1 MPLMEITTENAVS
14 REQLRGFH
22 LTGRGLEEFAP
33 EGALDPALL
42 AEIALPRLEDSYPLH
57 FGDTPI
63 GFGESA
69 PLLILC
75 AALQSARREARQS
88 LVQQLKE
95 SGQRLRELLGV
106 DDRTQVATTPENVA
120 RSLGARAST
129 YLDASALAGALR
141 GRPNPTLPMERE
153 RRARCESALA
163 VIQAAIQDLKSLPS
177 VILVHSGCVP
187 EIPFPIAI
195 QYEVADDACDSA
207 LSLAHR
213 QLNRFAAVWKALRI
227 ARLEVDS
234 AFDPSIHTEAFDAF
248 DSSMAHPDEIS
259 ALPVVVV
266 CESAER
272 IEKYLASFARLMQS
286 GLPVQVLIS
295 DRKNAAFDPLGYQD
309 AFLLRSSIAAPAH
322 LIRGLS
328 EMATTLGPAAALVA
342 VGESWEEASLLVLA
356 RVVPLWRYHPDLGE
370 SWFQRFALEAPAA
383 SEQLNFAHAAA
394 RMPAYRNHFRVLPAG
409 TELAFPFFLVND
421 QRRAVFTREVANL
434 SAAAQTRWRFLRELA
449 APKIVKEVDPDTGDR
464 ARLEG
469 AREAVLRVIAM
480 LKTAD

>member
-1 MPLMEITTENAVS
+1 MPLIEITTENAVS
-14 REQLRGFH
+14 REQLRAFH
-22 LTGRGLEEFAP
+22 LTGRGLDALAP
-33 EGALDPALL
+33 EGAFDPALL
-42 AEIALPRLEDSYPLH
+42 DEIALPRLEDSYPLH
-57 FGDTPI
+57 FGDTSI
-63 GFGESA
+63 GFGEST
-69 PLLILC
+69 PLLLTL

-88 LVQQLKE
+88 FVQQLKE
-95 SGQRLRELLGV
+95 SGQRLSEMLGV

-120 RSLGARAST
+120 QSLGARAST

-141 GRPNPTLPMERE
+141 RRPNPTLPMGQE
-153 RRARCESALA
+153 RRARCEAALA
-163 VIQAAIQDLKSLPS
+163 VIQSAIQDLKSLPS
-177 VILVHSGCVP
+177 VILVHSGRVP
-187 EIPFPIAI
+187 AIPLAI
-195 QYEVADDACDSA
+195 QYEEAADACDSA
-207 LSLAHR
+207 LSIAHR

-234 AFDPSIHTEAFDAF
+234 AFDPSIHTEAFDNF
-248 DSSMAHPDEIS
+248 DSSMAHPDEIA

-266 CESAER
+266 FECAER
-272 IEKYLASFARLMQS
+272 MEKYLASFARLMQS

-328 EMATTLGPAAALVA
+328 EMASTLGPAAALVA

-383 SEQLNFAHAAA
+383 SEQLTFAHAAA
-394 RMPAYRNHFRVLPAG
+394 RMPTYRNHFRVLPAG
-409 TELAFPFFLVND
+409 TDLAFPFFLVNN
-421 QRRAVFTREVANL
+421 QRRAVFTREVANI
-434 SAAAQTRWRFLRELA
+434 SAAAETRWRFLRELS
-449 APKIVKEVDPDTGDR
+449 APKIVKEAAPDTGDE

-469 AREAVLRVIAM
+469 AREAILHVISI
-480 LKTAD
+480 LKSGN